1 MSTGLV
7 EPHGQAA
14 PGFRFLLLDGRTAH
28 VSLGLS
34 VCWAG
39 HCQSQPYQVWN
50 PDFPRLGVVIVGPPA
65 APIGAATVVAQVAS
79 VVVGLE
85 AAVAVAVGLAVV
97 VDSVAAIAVRLRP
110 GQLAPSAGH
119 SVIAHSVIAHSVI
132 AHSVIAHSVI
142 AHPPIDLLR
151 IAPRAVVLSVTGLLA
166 IGPSVTARALRA
178 TVVEHSSL
186 ATAPPGRMRA
196 GPLPAQRARNVGL
209 NQPAHTSSV
218 GFVRLRLAE
227 FRLRGS
233 T

>member
-14 PGFRFLLLDGRTAH
+14 PGFRFLLLDGLTAH

-34 VCWAG
+34 ACWAG

-50 PDFPRLGVVIVGPPA
+50 PDFLPLGVVIVGPPA
-65 APIGAATVVAQVAS
+65 GPIGAATVVAQVAS
-79 VVVGLE
+79 VVVGL
-85 AAVAVAVGLAVV
+85 AAA

-110 GQLAPSAGH
+110 GQPAPSAGH
-119 SVIAHSVIAHSVI
+119 SVIAHSVIAH
-132 AHSVIAHSVI
+132 H
-142 AHPPIDLLR
+142 PIDRLR
-151 IAPRAVVLSVTGLLA
+151 IVPRAVVLSVTGLLA

-178 TVVEHSSL
+178 TAVQHFSL
-186 ATAPPGRMRA
+186 VTAPPGRMRA

>member
-7 EPHGQAA
+7 EPHGQDA
-14 PGFRFLLLDGRTAH
+14 PGFRFLLLDGLTAH

-34 VCWAG
+34 ACWAG

-50 PDFPRLGVVIVGPPA
+50 PDFLPLGVVIVGPPA
-65 APIGAATVVAQVAS
+65 APIGAATVVAQGAS
-79 VVVGLE
+79 VAVGLE

-119 SVIAHSVIAHSVI
+119 SVIAHSVIAH
-132 AHSVIAHSVI
+132 
-142 AHPPIDLLR
+142 PPIDLLR
-151 IAPRAVVLSVTGLLA
+151 IVPRAVVLSVTGLLA

-178 TVVEHSSL
+178 TVVQHFSL
-186 ATAPPGRMRA
+186 VTAPPGRMRA

-209 NQPAHTSSV
+209 NQPAHTSSG

>member
-14 PGFRFLLLDGRTAH
+14 PVFRFLLLDGLTAH

-50 PDFPRLGVVIVGPPA
+50 PDFLPLGVVIVGPPA
-65 APIGAATVVAQVAS
+65 GPIGAATVVAQVAS
-79 VVVGLE
+79 
-85 AAVAVAVGLAVV
+85 AVAVGLAVGLAV
-97 VDSVAAIAVRLRP
+97 AVDSVAAIAVRLRP
-110 GQLAPSAGH
+110 GQLAPSAGLLVIAHLVIDH
-119 SVIAHSVIAHSVI
+119 SVIAHH
-132 AHSVIAHSVI
+132 
-142 AHPPIDLLR
+142 PIDLLR
-151 IAPRAVVLSVTGLLA
+151 TVPRAVVLSVTDLLV

-178 TVVEHSSL
+178 TVVQHSSL

-209 NQPAHTSSV
+209 NQPGHTSSG

>member
-1 MSTGLV
+1 LV
-7 EPHGQAA
+7 EPHGRDA
-14 PGFRFLLLDGRTAH
+14 PGFRFLLLDGLTAH

-34 VCWAG
+34 ACWAG

-50 PDFPRLGVVIVGPPA
+50 PDFLPLGVVIVGPPA
-65 APIGAATVVAQVAS
+65 GPIGAATVVAQVAS
-79 VVVGLE
+79 VVVGL
-85 AAVAVAVGLAVV
+85 AAA

-110 GQLAPSAGH
+110 GQLAPSAGLL
-119 SVIAHSVIAHSVI
+119 VIAHSVIAHLVI
-132 AHSVIAHSVI
+132 AHH
-142 AHPPIDLLR
+142 PIDLLR
-151 IAPRAVVLSVTGLLA
+151 TAPRVVVLSVTDLLA
-166 IGPSVTARALRA
+166 IGPSATARVLQA
-178 TVVEHSSL
+178 TVVQHSSL

-209 NQPAHTSSV
+209 NQPGHTSSG

>member
-7 EPHGQAA
+7 EPHGQDA
-14 PGFRFLLLDGRTAH
+14 PGFRFLLLDGLTAH

-34 VCWAG
+34 ACWAG

-50 PDFPRLGVVIVGPPA
+50 PDFPRLGAVIVVRPA
-65 APIGAATVVAQVAS
+65 APIDAATVVAQVAS

-85 AAVAVAVGLAVV
+85 AAVAVAVGLAV
-97 VDSVAAIAVRLRP
+97 AIAVRLRP
-110 GQLAPSAGH
+110 GQLAPSAGL
-119 SVIAHSVIAHSVI
+119 SVIAHSVIAH
-132 AHSVIAHSVI
+132 HS
-142 AHPPIDLLR
+142 IDLLR
-151 IAPRAVVLSVTGLLA
+151 TVPRAVVLSVTDLLV

-178 TVVEHSSL
+178 TVVQHSSL

>member
-1 MSTGLV
+1 
-7 EPHGQAA
+7 
-14 PGFRFLLLDGRTAH
+14 
-28 VSLGLS
+28 
-34 VCWAG
+34 
-39 HCQSQPYQVWN
+39 
-50 PDFPRLGVVIVGPPA
+50 
-65 APIGAATVVAQVAS
+65 

-85 AAVAVAVGLAVV
+85 AAVAVGLAVA

-110 GQLAPSAGH
+110 GQPAPSAGH
-119 SVIAHSVIAHSVI
+119 SVIAHSVIAH
-132 AHSVIAHSVI
+132 H
-142 AHPPIDLLR
+142 PIDRLR
-151 IAPRAVVLSVTGLLA
+151 IVPRAVVLSVTGLLA

-178 TVVEHSSL
+178 TVVQHSSL

>member
-7 EPHGQAA
+7 EPHGQDA
-14 PGFRFLLLDGRTAH
+14 PGFRFLLLDGLTAH

-34 VCWAG
+34 ACWAG

-50 PDFPRLGVVIVGPPA
+50 PDFLPLGVVIVAPPA

-79 VVVGLE
+79 
-85 AAVAVAVGLAVV
+85 VV

-132 AHSVIAHSVI
+132 AH
-142 AHPPIDLLR
+142 PPIDLLR
-151 IAPRAVVLSVTGLLA
+151 IVPRAVVLSVTGLLA

-178 TVVEHSSL
+178 TAVQHFSL
-186 ATAPPGRMRA
+186 VTAPPGRMRA
-196 GPLPAQRARNVGL
+196 GPLPAHRARNVGL
-209 NQPAHTSSV
+209 NQPAHTSSG

>member
-1 MSTGLV
+1 LV
-7 EPHGQAA
+7 EPHGRDA
-14 PGFRFLLLDGRTAH
+14 PGFRFLLLDGLTAH

-34 VCWAG
+34 ACWAG

-50 PDFPRLGVVIVGPPA
+50 PDFLPLGVVIVGPPA

-79 VVVGLE
+79 VVVGL
-85 AAVAVAVGLAVV
+85 AAA

-110 GQLAPSAGH
+110 GQLAPSAGLLVIAHLVIDH
-119 SVIAHSVIAHSVI
+119 SVIAHH
-132 AHSVIAHSVI
+132 
-142 AHPPIDLLR
+142 PIDLLR
-151 IAPRAVVLSVTGLLA
+151 TVPRAVVLSVTDLLA
-166 IGPSVTARALRA
+166 IGPSATARALQA
-178 TVVEHSSL
+178 TVVQHSSL

>member
-14 PGFRFLLLDGRTAH
+14 PGFRFLLLDGLTAH

-39 HCQSQPYQVWN
+39 HCQSQPYLVWN
-50 PDFPRLGVVIVGPPA
+50 PDFPRLGAVIVVRPA
-65 APIGAATVVAQVAS
+65 APIGAAMVVAQVAS
-79 VVVGLE
+79 VVVGL
-85 AAVAVAVGLAVV
+85 AVA

-110 GQLAPSAGH
+110 GQPAPSAGL
-119 SVIAHSVIAHSVI
+119 SVIAHSVIAH
-132 AHSVIAHSVI
+132 H
-142 AHPPIDLLR
+142 PIDLLR
-151 IAPRAVVLSVTGLLA
+151 TVPRAVVLSVTDLLV

-178 TVVEHSSL
+178 TVVQHSSL

>member
-7 EPHGQAA
+7 EPHGQDA
-14 PGFRFLLLDGRTAH
+14 PGFRFLLLDGLTAH

-34 VCWAG
+34 ACWAG

-50 PDFPRLGVVIVGPPA
+50 PDFPRLGAVIVVRPA
-65 APIGAATVVAQVAS
+65 APIGAAMVVAQVAS
-79 VVVGLE
+79 
-85 AAVAVAVGLAVV
+85 AVAVGLAVAV
-97 VDSVAAIAVRLRP
+97 DSVAVDSVAAIAVRLRP
-110 GQLAPSAGH
+110 GQPAPSAGL
-119 SVIAHSVIAHSVI
+119 SVIAHSVIAH
-132 AHSVIAHSVI
+132 H
-142 AHPPIDLLR
+142 PIDLLR
-151 IAPRAVVLSVTGLLA
+151 TVPRAVVLSVTDLLV

-178 TVVEHSSL
+178 TVVQHSSL

>member
-14 PGFRFLLLDGRTAH
+14 PGFRFLLLDGLTAH

-39 HCQSQPYQVWN
+39 HCQSQPYLVWN
-50 PDFPRLGVVIVGPPA
+50 PDFPRLGAVIVVRPA
-65 APIGAATVVAQVAS
+65 APIGAAMVVAQVAS
-79 VVVGLE
+79 VV
-85 AAVAVAVGLAVV
+85 AVGLAVA

-110 GQLAPSAGH
+110 GQPAPSAGH
-119 SVIAHSVIAHSVI
+119 SVIAHSVIAH
-132 AHSVIAHSVI
+132 H
-142 AHPPIDLLR
+142 PIDRLR
-151 IAPRAVVLSVTGLLA
+151 TVPRAVVLSVTGLLA

-178 TVVEHSSL
+178 TVVQHFSL
-186 ATAPPGRMRA
+186 VTAPPGRMRA

-209 NQPAHTSSV
+209 NQPAHTSSG

>member
-14 PGFRFLLLDGRTAH
+14 PVFRFLLLDGLTAH

-39 HCQSQPYQVWN
+39 HCQSQPCLVWN
-50 PDFPRLGVVIVGPPA
+50 LDFPPLGAAIVVPPA
-65 APIGAATVVAQVAS
+65 APIGAATVVAQGAS
-79 VVVGLE
+79 
-85 AAVAVAVGLAVV
+85 AVAVGLAVAV
-97 VDSVAAIAVRLRP
+97 AVDSVAAIAVRLRP
-110 GQLAPSAGH
+110 GQPAPSAGH
-119 SVIAHSVIAHSVI
+119 SVIAHSVIAH
-132 AHSVIAHSVI
+132 H
-142 AHPPIDLLR
+142 PIDRLR
-151 IAPRAVVLSVTGLLA
+151 IVPRAVVLSVTGLLA

-178 TVVEHSSL
+178 TAVQHFSL
-186 ATAPPGRMRA
+186 VTAPPGRMRA
-196 GPLPAQRARNVGL
+196 GPLPAHRARNVGL
-209 NQPAHTSSV
+209 NQPAHTSSG

>member
-14 PGFRFLLLDGRTAH
+14 PGFRFLLLDGLTAH

-39 HCQSQPYQVWN
+39 HCQSQPYLVWN
-50 PDFPRLGVVIVGPPA
+50 PDFPRLGAVIVVRPA
-65 APIGAATVVAQVAS
+65 APIGAAMVVAQVAS
-79 VVVGLE
+79 
-85 AAVAVAVGLAVV
+85 AVAVGLAVGLAV
-97 VDSVAAIAVRLRP
+97 AVDSVAAIAVRLRP
-110 GQLAPSAGH
+110 GQPAPSAGL
-119 SVIAHSVIAHSVI
+119 SVIAHSVIAH
-132 AHSVIAHSVI
+132 H
-142 AHPPIDLLR
+142 PIDLLR
-151 IAPRAVVLSVTGLLA
+151 TVPRAVVLSVTDLLV

-178 TVVEHSSL
+178 TVVQHSSL